1 METLHQFTMKWPTV
15 ERAADLPPQPKTNAI
30 CERFIGSVR
39 RECLDHIL
47 IISERQLYRLV
58 KEYVEYFNHA
68 RPHQGIGSQ
77 IPEPRSS
84 DIRDAQV
91 GQILAMPLLGGL
103 HHDYRR
109 VA

>member
-1 METLHQFTMKWPTV
+1 M
-15 ERAADLPPQPKTNAI
+15 
-30 CERFIGSVR
+30 R

-68 RPHQGIGSQ
+68 RPHQGIESQ
-77 IPEPRSS
+77 IPQPRIA
-84 DIRDAQV
+84 DNRGAQDGRV
-91 GQILAMPLLGGL
+91 LAFPVLGGL

-109 VA
+109 AA